1 MNLRLIAL
9 QGLSLHDCSNLRV
22 LGKDFF
28 VQKLLSD
35 AQSLH
40 LLQSDIEELA
50 ALLVENVV
58 ITDYNGLALRVLELQ
73 TDLLLS
79 MTIDSDTKHIVPDAD
94 GPLKD
99 KVHLGHLVLLI
110 VYDTIILGRLKL
122 SGHKAESNVEE
133 ESRVGIELNF
143 LANAAIV
150 RAQVEEAAEP
160 EENILEEVHIHN
172 LILETWRQSGQIAV
186 IICDGREAIIG
197 PEVREVPLDLRN
209 ECLLYWLI
217 VRIASQ
223 KSQPVV
229 KVADLVDV
237 THLLAVVCDDLYE
250 AAHYV
255 GEERHSAQHEENGQ
269 ESLKIADWV
278 EVSVANCGKC
288 REGVIAAHYKLSP
301 IRDIFELKVRHKGQF
316 ILHVI
321 FTVQVVAD
329 HVPEA
334 ANKVGNE
341 EGDDEEAED
350 PVHVHEHIYGHYSL
364 LSPQVV
370 KNRLDQ
376 VAEAPDVYQL
386 EHTRQSE

>member
-1 MNLRLIAL
+1 M
-9 QGLSLHDCSNLRV
+9 
-22 LGKDFF
+22 
-28 VQKLLSD
+28 QKLLSD

-58 ITDYNGLALRVLELQ
+58 IADYNGLALRVLELQ
-73 TDLLLS
+73 SDLLLS
-79 MTIDSDTKHIVPDAD
+79 MTIDSDTKHIVTDAD

-99 KVHLGHLVLLI
+99 KVHLGHLVFLI
-110 VYDTIILGRLKL
+110 IYDTIILGRLKL
-122 SGHKAESNVEE
+122 SRHEAKSDIEE

-160 EENILEEVHIHN
+160 EENIFEEVHIHN

-186 IICDGREAIIG
+186 IVGDGREAIIG
-197 PEVREVPLDLRN
+197 PEVREVPFDLRN
-209 ECLLYWLI
+209 ECLLYGLI
-217 VRIASQ
+217 IRIASK

-237 THLLAVVCDDLYE
+237 THLLAVVCDDLDE

-278 EVSVANCGKC
+278 EVSIANCGQC
-288 REGVIAAHYKLSP
+288 RKGVIAAHYKLSP
-301 IRDIFELKVRHKGQF
+301 IRDIFELKVSHEGQF

-350 PVHVHEHIYGHYSL
+350 PVHVHEHVYGHYSL

-370 KNRLDQ
+370 EDRFDQ

-386 EHTRQSE
+386 EHARQSE